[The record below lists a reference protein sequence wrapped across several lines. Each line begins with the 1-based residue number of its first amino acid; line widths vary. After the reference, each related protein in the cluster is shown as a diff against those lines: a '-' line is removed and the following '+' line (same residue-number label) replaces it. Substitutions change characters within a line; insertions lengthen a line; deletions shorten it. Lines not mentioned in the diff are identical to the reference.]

1 MITNA
6 SLHYFILQYIID
18 KGHAP
23 SLSILADHF
32 GTAES
37 SVEKALYALQD
48 YHGVV
53 LHPNRPKV
61 WVIHP
66 FSLAPTNFLV
76 KSSRG
81 EWWGNCAWCSLGVAA
96 LLDEDVSI
104 RTSSGAHGEPLEIK
118 IVNGEVQ
125 PQDLLIHFPIPM
137 MKAWD
142 NVLYT
147 CTTML
152 AFRTEEEIDKWSA
165 RHDIPKGDV
174 RPLPQIWRFAKK
186 WYGQHLDP
194 NWKKWTLPEAK
205 EIFDEFGLTHPIW
218 NLDLSDLRF

>member
-32 GTAES
+32 GAGES
-37 SVEKALYALQD
+37 SVEKALHALQD

-53 LHPNRPKV
+53 LHPNAPKV

-104 RTSSGAHGEPLEIK
+104 RTSSGAHGDALEIK
-118 IVNGEVQ
+118 IIDGEIE
-125 PQDLLIHFPIPM
+125 PQDLLVHFPIPM

-142 NVLYT
+142 NVIYT
-147 CTTML
+147 CSTML
-152 AFRTEEEIDKWSA
+152 TFRTEVEIDRWCE
-165 RHDIPKGDV
+165 RHDIAKGDV
-174 RPLPQIWRFAKK
+174 QPLPHVWKFAKK
-186 WYGQHLDP
+186 WYGQHLNP
-194 NWKKWTLPEAK
+194 NWVKWTLQEAK
-205 EIFDEFGLTHPIW
+205 QIFEEFELTHPVW
-218 NLDLSDLRF
+218 QLEVSNDRF